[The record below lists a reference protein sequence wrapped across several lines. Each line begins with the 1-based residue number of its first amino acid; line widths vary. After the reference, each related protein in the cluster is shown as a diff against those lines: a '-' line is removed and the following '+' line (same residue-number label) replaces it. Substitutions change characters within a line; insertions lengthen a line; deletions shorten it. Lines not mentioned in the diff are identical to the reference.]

1 MLSDCC
7 VCMVLAEITKQD
19 FSTAFIMLIMTGIF
33 KQHLNFCKTLYVEFR
48 ARAANFV
55 SSKPQG

>member
-1 MLSDCC
+1 
-7 VCMVLAEITKQD
+7 MVLAEITKQD